1 MIMIF
6 MMSIDHDHNF
16 HADQEDHHHDYHGQD
31 GNDDHFGVIPI
42 HPSLLKL
49 LSVFS
54 VLCGGATSLTC
65 GICIGIWMNWPN
77 WAKLTSSRELIH
89 RGKSR
94 RPNLFPNP
102 ASLFDAF
109 FSS

>member
-49 LSVFS
+49 LSV
-54 VLCGGATSLTC
+54 LL
-65 GICIGIWMNWPN
+65 
-77 WAKLTSSRELIH
+77 AKLTSSRELIH